1 MKSLPCLVGFNVGRA
16 CLDLDIAFGPIR
28 RVFHLRMVAF
38 GHIQLSSEIEFR
50 TDIKQC
56 RFEQQY
62 HTNGRFQILERA
74 VFETPPTRNGHV
86 DPPRGGSTEPFLRE
100 VPREMAKKG
109 FRVDPWTG

>member
-1 MKSLPCLVGFNVGRA
+1 MFRVTRLVR
-16 CLDLDIAFGPIR
+16 
-28 RVFHLRMVAF
+28 
-38 GHIQLSSEIEFR
+38 
-50 TDIKQC
+50 
-56 RFEQQY
+56 QY

-86 DPPRGGSTEPFLRE
+86 DPPRGGSTEPFLRD